1 MFYSLGINHYGVDKK
16 KLINENTYGN
26 LHAEMDAMNKLPINK
41 KNKMIK
47 INVFVFRISRSKKKN
62 LMLARCCDNCY
73 KGIYSIAKQKNYKI
87 KNIFFTNEN
96 GCVEKYI

>member
-1 MFYSLGINHYGVDKK
+1 MFYNLGTNQYGVSKRLNKD
-16 KLINENTYGN
+16 NYYDS

-47 INVFVFRISRSKKKN
+47 INVFVFRISRSKKRN
-62 LMLARCCDNCY
+62 LMLAKCCDNCY

-87 KNIFFTNEN
+87 KNIFFTNNE
-96 GCVEKYI
+96 GVVEKYI